1 MFRSFILFLALASMT
16 AAAETR
22 LSVEAAA
29 AYAVNHHPGLAAA
42 RLRIDEARGRFRQA
56 GRLANPELELELSR
70 NTRAP
75 EGSWSLAFT
84 QKFPLTSRLRLEKSV
99 SNAELEAARAEVRN
113 EERKLAGQVRELA
126 VKVVA
131 LRQQRAL
138 REKQIGNSK
147 DLANFMTKRV
157 EAGEASALDAGQVQ
171 LETQQLEAELLQLD
185 VTRVTLLGELRPLLG
200 LKTGATL
207 DITGELSTPGSLPA
221 GGANPG
227 ARADFL
233 AAQAQIRAAENSV
246 ELARAQKWE
255 DVGVGFGVEHERSED
270 APEGFERDTFLGLKF
285 SLPLPLWNKNEGRID
300 EAKAATA
307 RAHKEADALAATIRG
322 EAAAA
327 RSEMA
332 ALAKIVA
339 KLDELIPTAARLE
352 EQFRTSYG
360 TGQVALPEVLRARV
374 KRLELEQQ
382 RVDALRDYHLAR
394 ARHQTATTPA
404 PAPSP
409 RKKLK

>member
-1 MFRSFILFLALASMT
+1 MLRFITILLALATMT
-16 AAAETR
+16 RAAETR
-22 LSVEAAA
+22 LSVEGAA
-29 AYAVNHHPGLAAA
+29 AYAEQHHPGLAAA
-42 RLRIDEARGRFRQA
+42 RLRIDEARGRLRQA

-75 EGSWSLAFT
+75 EGSWGLAFT

-99 SNAELEAARAEVRN
+99 SAAELEAAQAEVRN

-126 VKVVA
+126 VKVIA
-131 LRQQRAL
+131 LRQQRVL
-138 REKQIGNSK
+138 REKQISHSK
-147 DLANFMTKRV
+147 DLANFTTKRV

-171 LETQQLEAELLQLD
+171 LETQQLEAELLQVD
-185 VTRVTLLGELRPLLG
+185 VTRATLIGELRPLLG
-200 LKTGATL
+200 LKAGTAL
-207 DITGELSTPGSLPA
+207 DITGELSAPGRLPA
-221 GGANPG
+221 SGANPG
-227 ARADFL
+227 SRADFL
-233 AAQAQIRAAENSV
+233 AAQAQIRAAEQGV

-300 EAKAATA
+300 EAQAAATRA
-307 RAHKEADALAATIRG
+307 RKEADALAATIRG

-327 RSEMA
+327 RGEMA
-332 ALAKIVA
+332 ALASIIA
-339 KLDELIPTAARLE
+339 KFDELIPAATRLE

-382 RVDALRDYHLAR
+382 RTDALRDYHVAR
-394 ARHQTATTPA
+394 VRHQTATATT